1 MNKGTF
7 GAFSGRRKPRVA
19 MVPIWESPDTG
30 SYTLSTHVF
39 WNHGLNFLPKFWVMG
54 VRVIG
59 AFDAYAVGME
69 LPWPLVGIDSTAII
83 TGIGNQMPYASTTRI
98 GALTSDTAPR
108 YVASGSAYTFAALT
122 IGNLRPFARVFG

>member
-7 GAFSGRRKPRVA
+7 SAFSGRRKALQRVA
-19 MVPIWESPDTG
+19 AIWESPDTG
-30 SYTLSTHVF
+30 SYTLSTHIF
-39 WNHGLNFLPKFWVMG
+39 WNHGLNFLPKNWMMG

-59 AFDAYAVGME
+59 AFDAYTVGME
-69 LPWPLVGIDSTAII
+69 LPWPIVGIDSTAAV

-108 YVASGSAYTFAALT
+108 YIASGSAYTAVALT